1 METNEELK
9 QLVKEFFKILDIKEE
24 TDEGRLFRPNFISSC
39 RAMDG
44 AKLDTILTRMKEIIK
59 D

>member
-9 QLVKEFFKILDIKEE
+9 QLVRDFFSILDIKEE
-24 TDEGRLFRPNFISSC
+24 SDEGRLFRPNYISSC

-44 AKLDTILTRMKEIIK
+44 AKLDTILTRMKELVK
-59 D
+59 E